1 MTKTRFAIATVL
13 LAASAGTASAQAPAA
28 KPAAAPAAAAPAAA
42 APAAKPMGAAPAAAP
57 APKPVA
63 APAAAPG
70 AAPAAKP
77 MGTAPA
83 AAPAAAAA
91 KPGPAAPVP
100 AAAPPM
106 AKPTPSKELEAFMKP
121 FEGSWKCDTKFAAGA
136 FGPGSPEVMAK
147 SSVKFKKDL
156 DGFFY
161 RGDYEIKK
169 QKGVDMG
176 MKGTFYIG
184 WDPGQ
189 QQIIVAGVDSTGGL
203 GTGAGKI
210 ADGAATYTGES
221 YMMGMKLKTRET
233 MGTKS
238 PKEGFHKLEID
249 MGKGFALMG
258 EDTCKK

>member
-28 KPAAAPAAAAPAAA
+28 KPAPAAPAAA
-42 APAAKPMGAAPAAAP
+42 APAAKPMGI
-57 APKPVA
+57 
-63 APAAAPG
+63 
-70 AAPAAKP
+70 
-77 MGTAPA
+77 APA
-83 AAPAAAAA
+83 AAPAAAA
-91 KPGPAAPVP
+91 PPA
-100 AAAPPM
+100 M

-184 WDPGQ
+184 WDPGTQ
-189 QQIIVAGVDSTGGL
+189 QVIVAGVDSTGGL
-203 GTGAGKI
+203 GTGSGKI
-210 ADGAATYTGES
+210 VDGVATYTGEGW
-221 YMMGMKLKTRET
+221 MMGMKLKTRET
-233 MGTKS
+233 MGSKG

-249 MGKGFALMG
+249 MGKGFTLMG
-258 EDTCKK
+258 EDNCKK

>member
-28 KPAAAPAAAAPAAA
+28 KPAAAPAAAAPAA
-42 APAAKPMGAAPAAAP
+42 
-57 APKPVA
+57 
-63 APAAAPG
+63 
-70 AAPAAKP
+70 PAAKP

-83 AAPAAAAA
+83 AAPAAKPVAAPAGAAPAPAPAVAKQPAAA
-91 KPGPAAPVP
+91 AP
-100 AAAPPM
+100 AAAPAGAKPAAAAPAAAAAPPP

-121 FEGSWKCDTKFAAGA
+121 FEGSWKCDTKFVAGA
-136 FGPGSPEVMAK
+136 FGPGSPEVTAK
-147 SSVKFKKDL
+147 STVKFKKDFE
-156 DGFFY
+156 GMFY

-184 WDPGQ
+184 WDPGSQ
-189 QQIIVAGVDSTGGL
+189 QVIVAGVDSTGGL

-210 ADGAATYTGES
+210 TDGTATYTGES

-258 EDTCKK
+258 EDNSKK

>member
-13 LAASAGTASAQAPAA
+13 LAASTGTASAQAPAA
-28 KPAAAPAAAAPAAA
+28 KPAAAPAAA

-83 AAPAAAAA
+83 AAPAA
-91 KPGPAAPVP
+91 P
-100 AAAPPM
+100 AAPPM

-189 QQIIVAGVDSTGGL
+189 QQVIVAGVDSTGGL

-210 ADGAATYTGES
+210 TDGTATYTGES

-249 MGKGFALMG
+249 TGKGFSLMG